1 MGVIKAMRQE
11 IQLEM
16 EMLQEKWISKE
27 LLNRLTQIAVTRVYW
42 QKEFIYRQEEK
53 ANWCYYL
60 KKGQVKIFVSSE
72 NGTEKTLAIYKE
84 QMLFGEAAFFAG
96 HPRTT
101 NAIATKESEVLVI
114 SKENILQ
121 CFGEK
126 PMLAWSIMSS
136 LSQTVRLLSMQI
148 NEMSFLS
155 AKKRLLQ
162 FLISEY
168 EKGQGVIS
176 HTQEE
181 IGALMGVSRVTI
193 SRELRELKK
202 AGILE
207 IHYGKLKIKR
217 IEELKQMFAE
227 EKER

>member
-1 MGVIKAMRQE
+1 MKGMRKEIK
-11 IQLEM
+11 LEM
-16 EMLQEKWISKE
+16 EMQQEKWISKE

-42 QKEFIYRQEEK
+42 EKELIYRQEEK

-121 CFGEK
+121 CFGEN

-193 SRELRELKK
+193 SRELRELKR